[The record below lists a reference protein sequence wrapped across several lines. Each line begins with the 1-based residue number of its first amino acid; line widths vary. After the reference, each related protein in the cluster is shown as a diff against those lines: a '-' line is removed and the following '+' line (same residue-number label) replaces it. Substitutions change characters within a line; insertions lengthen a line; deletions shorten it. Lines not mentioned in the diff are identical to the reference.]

1 MMNKSEWESASDE
14 FKLCAVLGMK
24 QQIALLDCESLAGS
38 IARNPSALFYATI
51 TPRERADVNL
61 GQFHSAWE
69 LMFDNW
75 DEKWIFRLASSLKM
89 QSANEWRQLST
100 VIASR
105 SWPLLAW
112 ENSSSWNGFL
122 DGIDANSSAPE
133 GFAITILD
141 LSMRDV
147 ARSSPAKKAN
157 KSLLRVGSNPATAKR
172 WCLAWSQA
180 FESKKGIERMAR
192 ERDVLLEMWAGAMCE
207 KIMQKEWGGAG
218 GLMAFSGLSE
228 PQSKAALDM
237 AVAAFVDELAG
248 SGRGAQINIA
258 AANMMATAAST
269 APAIIANSIMECPL
283 LDGRALAIIEKKVLG
298 AQSKSAMGAP
308 LPRRRGM
315 SL

>member
-1 MMNKSEWESASDE
+1 MMSKSEWERATDE

-24 QQIALLDCESLAGS
+24 QQIALLDSESLAAA

-51 TPRERADVNL
+51 NPKERADA
-61 GQFHSAWE
+61 GTGRFHSAWE
-69 LMFDNW
+69 LMFDNL
-75 DEKWIFRLASSLKM
+75 DEKWIFRLGSSLKM
-89 QSANEWRQLST
+89 QSANEWKQLSA

-105 SWPLLAW
+105 ALPLLAW
-112 ENSSSWNGFL
+112 ECSSSWNGFL
-122 DGIDANSSAPE
+122 DGIDANPSAPE
-133 GFAITILD
+133 AFAITILD
-141 LSMRDV
+141 LSMRGV
-147 ARSSPAKKAN
+147 ARNSPTKAN

-180 FESKKGIERMAR
+180 FESKQGVERIAR

-218 GLMAFSGLSE
+218 ELMEFSGLSE
-228 PQSKAALDM
+228 TQCKAALDM

-248 SGRGAQINIA
+248 SGRGAQINMA

-269 APAIIANSIMECPL
+269 APVIIANSIMECPL

-298 AQSKSAMGAP
+298 AQSKPATGGP